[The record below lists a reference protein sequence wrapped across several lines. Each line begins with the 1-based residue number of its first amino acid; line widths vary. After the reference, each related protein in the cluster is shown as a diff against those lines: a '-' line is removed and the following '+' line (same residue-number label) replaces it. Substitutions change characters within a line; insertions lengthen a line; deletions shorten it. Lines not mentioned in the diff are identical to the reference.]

1 MSLSDNVS
9 DFIDEA
15 KGNIRSAIAA
25 AARNE
30 RAIVI
35 QQLSEVLR
43 SLDSINK
50 MEKATDDLESLMDK
64 IQTKMKKEGGDGFT
78 FGPFQI

>member
-1 MSLSDNVS
+1 MSLSQSVD
-9 DFIDEA
+9 DFITEA

-30 RAIVI
+30 RPIVI

-50 MEKATDDLESLMDK
+50 IEKATDSLETVLDK
-64 IQTKMKKEGGDGFT
+64 MRQRIDKGEGNDEIM
-78 FGPFQI
+78 FGPF